1 MHIKAMMRYAMMAKL
16 WAKSIINSQH
26 IFARKFVYISK
37 LHTRSQTGL
46 GLDLG
51 R

>member
-1 MHIKAMMRYAMMAKL
+1 MYIKATMSHKNIYQ
-16 WAKSIINSQH
+16 SN
-26 IFARKFVYISK
+26 IFAKKFVYISK
-37 LHTRSQTGL
+37 LHTRSQAGP